1 MLDRIFWLH
10 SRINHEECI
19 RVVMSVKGWEIT
31 IDKTDILKSDDNML
45 TILRAKGGITVV
57 NPNEIIMICT
67 MSKRSVLL

>member
-1 MLDRIFWLH
+1 
-10 SRINHEECI
+10 
-19 RVVMSVKGWEIT
+19 MSVKGWEIT

>member
-19 RVVMSVKGWEIT
+19 RIVMSVKGWEIT

>member
-1 MLDRIFWLH
+1 MLDRVFWLH